1 MKISVCSILICFV
14 FFVACHKPE
23 QNTGKVVENSQENTS
38 KNNISDTSLIQ
49 NNAHPNGPYT
59 KTNKQGVIIE
69 KGVFNN
75 GQQDG
80 IRFLYFEN
88 GKIKTE
94 EPYKS
99 GIFEGLFKEYS
110 SNGKLYQE
118 GTYHN
123 NSMTGVWKTYYD
135 TGELKE
141 EVQFVDNNENGPFR
155 EYFKNG
161 KVKYEGTYKGGDFEE
176 GEMKVYSE
184 DGILVKK
191 LDCKK
196 GKCNTVWV
204 KKGYEDVKK

>member
-1 MKISVCSILICFV
+1 MKKAVWSILICLLL
-14 FFVACHKPE
+14 FFACRQAE
-23 QNTGKVVENSQENTS
+23 QNAGNTTENSQENISTNS
-38 KNNISDTSLIQ
+38 SSDTSLAQ

-59 KTNKQGVIIE
+59 KKNKQGVIVE

-80 IRFLYFEN
+80 IRYLYFDD

-94 EPYKS
+94 EPYIAGS
-99 GIFEGLFKEYS
+99 FEGLFKEYS

-141 EVQFVDNNENGPFR
+141 EVMFVDNNENGPFR
-155 EYFKNG
+155 QYYKNG
-161 KVKYEGTYKGGDFEE
+161 KVKYEGTYKDGNFEE
-176 GEMKVYSE
+176 GEMKLYNE
-184 DGILVKK
+184 EGILIKK

-196 GKCNTVWV
+196 GKCNTIWV